1 LATVIT
7 GAARLMLALLERCVT
22 DLGGTYAFC
31 DTDSMAIVATG
42 QGGFVPCPGGTVEG
56 PDGPGVQA
64 LSFAQVDEI
73 RQRINALN
81 PYDRTV
87 VPDILKLEAQS
98 WCYSISAKR
107 YALFD
112 FDDDGEP
119 VLLIGDKGPSE
130 HGLGQYLDPSDPD
143 SESKVWIAELWMTI
157 LRPALGLVS
166 QEPAWFQRPTLLRST
181 VTSVAE
187 LRVFGTHNQG
197 LDYDQRISPFNFFIS
212 AAGAKPPAGL
222 DLRGSFRLIAPWEPD
237 ASKWLDLEFSDA
249 HHPAFTFQIST
260 RQDRPGMAKVE
271 TFADMAAKYGTHPEF
286 KSCDGGGE
294 RCTRATVGL
303 LQRRHVTVGRIDLI
317 GKESNRL
324 EEREAGELTRED
336 SDQWLT
342 TYEDRDGWYRIH
354 LPQIRKIGLRQVA
367 LKTGMSER
375 RTRDVLQGLSFPRLS
390 HRAALLSLIGE
401 EP

>member
-1 LATVIT
+1 
-7 GAARLMLALLERCVT
+7 
-22 DLGGTYAFC
+22 
-31 DTDSMAIVATG
+31 
-42 QGGFVPCPGGTVEG
+42 
-56 PDGPGVQA
+56 
-64 LSFAQVDEI
+64 
-73 RQRINALN
+73 
-81 PYDRTV
+81 
-87 VPDILKLEAQS
+87 
-98 WCYSISAKR
+98 
-107 YALFD
+107 
-112 FDDDGEP
+112 
-119 VLLIGDKGPSE
+119 
-130 HGLGQYLDPSDPD
+130 
-143 SESKVWIAELWMTI
+143 
-157 LRPALGLVS
+157 
-166 QEPAWFQRPTLLRST
+166 
-181 VTSVAE
+181 
-187 LRVFGTHNQG
+187 
-197 LDYDQRISPFNFFIS
+197 
-212 AAGAKPPAGL
+212 
-222 DLRGSFRLIAPWEPD
+222 
-237 ASKWLDLEFSDA
+237 
-249 HHPAFTFQIST
+249 
-260 RQDRPGMAKVE
+260 MAKVE

-286 KSCDGGGE
+286 KGCDGGGE